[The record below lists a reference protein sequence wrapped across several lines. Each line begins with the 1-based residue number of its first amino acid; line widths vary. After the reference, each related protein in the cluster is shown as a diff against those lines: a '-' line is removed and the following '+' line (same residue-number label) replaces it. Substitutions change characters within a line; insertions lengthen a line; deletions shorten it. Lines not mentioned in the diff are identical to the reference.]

1 MHRNFNEASLAALH
15 RIGNSDM
22 VLPTSSACNRFT
34 FVLKQTLVGTGLFKI
49 LNNRNIRISSKATLV
64 LQRAMA

>member
-1 MHRNFNEASLAALH
+1 
-15 RIGNSDM
+15 M

-49 LNNRNIRISSKATLV
+49 LNNRNICLSSKATLV